1 MVATLEVR
9 VIPKASK
16 SEVVG
21 LCEGVL
27 RVRIAAPPVEGKAN
41 RTLVVL
47 LAERL
52 GLRPGDVRIIR
63 GASSRNKLVCIEGMG
78 QEEALAALGSQV

>member
-21 LCEGVL
+21 LRQGIV

-41 RTLVVL
+41 QALIVL

-52 GLRPGDVRIIR
+52 GLRPSDVRIIR
-63 GASSRNKLVCIEGMG
+63 GASSRNKLVCIEGME
-78 QEEALAALGSQV
+78 QEEVLAILGNQA